1 MLLLS
6 CCAAA
11 SAYTLGATSRPAVQ
25 RWRAACGVQMFG
37 SVEEIDKSQW
47 CMKVDNAPGLV
58 VVFFYARW
66 CSNCKAVGPVYRR
79 MAKEFSD
86 ATFYKVNFKQETEL
100 CYQARGRDA
109 RGRLVHSPTRT
120 RASHPRPPR
129 ASP

>member
-1 MLLLS
+1 MLAGELDMRPAGVRMLLLS

-58 VVFFYARW
+58 VVFFYAR
-66 CSNCKAVGPVYRR
+66 SLYANFVFFLALNFASAVVFILIEKGWTWH
-79 MAKEFSD
+79 D
-86 ATFYKVNFKQETEL
+86 AL
-100 CYQARGRDA
+100 CEA
-109 RGRLVHSPTRT
+109 
-120 RASHPRPPR
+120 
-129 ASP
+129 